1 MSLRGTLRS
10 AARAATLA
18 VLAATAL
25 VAVPQSASA
34 GGCSALGC
42 GNVTNNTP
50 VTMHTTVGLGSS
62 KAKDRC
68 DVWNNNGSLED
79 PWGYNWAYMKC
90 TQVSLGRDQKRG
102 GNGVDVDAFTFN
114 TRSYLVL
121 HNGTQDPVGKG
132 VWTKIRDYHAVRCVE
147 KRGSLECT
155 VS

>member
-1 MSLRGTLRS
+1 MTVRRTLRS
-10 AARAATLA
+10 AA
-18 VLAATAL
+18 LAALAAIAL

-50 VTMHTTVGLGSS
+50 VTMHTTVNLGSG
-62 KAKDRC
+62 KTDHC
-68 DVWNNNGSLED
+68 DVWNNNGALED
-79 PWGYNWAYMKC
+79 PWGYNWDYMKC
-90 TQVSLGRDQKRG
+90 TQVALGRDKKRG

-132 VWTKIRDYHAVRCVE
+132 VWTKIRDYHSVRCVE